1 MDSISSPPQ
10 QIQQASTW
18 GSKSFFPYWCLH
30 RQPARSQLTAYNEGM
45 LYCEMWRQNLQR
57 CFSSQLLTM
66 THPRLNWMGRRG
78 VILTSNVPTLQDICM
93 QNSHWLSVSNF
104 DRHGSYRITP
114 PRFKGSRLGFEPEVP
129 GEHWNGHSGR
139 PVPALL
145 QTPPAGSAHQ
155 PVERALPLLS
165 RASIL
170 CLTSSWTAGNSP
182 QMPAMGKPKQL
193 VLQKKS
199 KRQWMCATQW

>member
-18 GSKSFFPYWCLH
+18 GSKSFFSYWCLH

-45 LYCEMWRQNLQR
+45 LYCEMWRQNLRR

-66 THPRLNWMGRRG
+66 THPHLNWMGRRG

-104 DRHGSYRITP
+104 DRHGSYRIIP
-114 PRFKGSRLGFEPEVP
+114 PRFRQRIKVRFWAWGT
-129 GEHWNGHSGR
+129 W
-139 PVPALL
+139 
-145 QTPPAGSAHQ
+145 
-155 PVERALPLLS
+155 RALEWS
-165 RASIL
+165 FWQASS
-170 CLTSSWTAGNSP
+170 CSTSDTSSRFCSP
-182 QMPAMGKPKQL
+182 TSRESSPTTVTCFDTVPDIFLNCG
-193 VLQKKS
+193 
-199 KRQWMCATQW
+199 